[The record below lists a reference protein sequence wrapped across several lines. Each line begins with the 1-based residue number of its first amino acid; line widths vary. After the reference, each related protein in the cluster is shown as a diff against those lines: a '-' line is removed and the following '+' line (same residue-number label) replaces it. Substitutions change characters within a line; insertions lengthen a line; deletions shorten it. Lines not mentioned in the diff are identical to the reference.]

1 MVMKTRFYLFLV
13 SALVVLSAFA
23 PNNGNALT
31 KRTQNRVNK
40 EVKNIFAVEEFD
52 LVQSNINIPLNPFL
66 VNQAMRE
73 IKSNDE
79 LLGYAFLGTAPSKTD
94 TFEYLILFD
103 TEFIIKK
110 ATVLVYRE
118 DYGGE
123 IASKRWLSQF
133 VKNQDSKAFVFG
145 NNISAISGAT
155 ISVQSMTASV
165 NHVFSSLKE
174 QKIAGLN

>member
-1 MVMKTRFYLFLV
+1 MSKTHSILFLIISFFLLSFGV
-13 SALVVLSAFA
+13 SGNNSALA
-23 PNNGNALT
+23 
-31 KRTQNRVNK
+31 KRIHKKVTK
-40 EVKNIFAVEEFD
+40 EVKAIFSVEDFELID
-52 LVQSNINIPLNPFL
+52 AAIEIPASPFL
-66 VNQAMRE
+66 VGQQMNE
-73 IKSNDE
+73 IKVNNE

-103 TEFIIKK
+103 PSFTIKK
-110 ATVLVYRE
+110 ATVLIYRE

-133 VKNQDSKAFVFG
+133 VKKQSNDAFVFG

-165 NHVFSSLKE
+165 NHVFSSLKNRS
-174 QKIAGLN
+174 IAVGQ

>member
-1 MVMKTRFYLFLV
+1 MPRSHAIFFLAMSFFLLSFGPTNSH
-13 SALVVLSAFA
+13 SALA
-23 PNNGNALT
+23 
-31 KRTQNRVNK
+31 KRIHKKVTK
-40 EVKNIFAVEEFD
+40 EVKMIFSVDEFELID
-52 LVQSNINIPLNPFL
+52 TQITIPSSPFL
-66 VNQAMRE
+66 VGQQMNE
-73 IKSNDE
+73 IKVNDQ

-103 TEFIIKK
+103 TNFTIKK
-110 ATVLVYRE
+110 ATVLIYRE

-133 VKNQDSKAFVFG
+133 VKKQSNDAFVFG

-165 NHVFSSLKE
+165 NHVFSSLK
-174 QKIAGLN
+174 KHSIALGQ

>member
-1 MVMKTRFYLFLV
+1 MSKINATLFLI
-13 SALVVLSAFA
+13 LSFFFFSSGTTL
-23 PNNGNALT
+23 NSNALT
-31 KRTQNRVNK
+31 KRIQKKVAK
-40 EVKNIFAVEEFD
+40 EIKTIFSVEEYD
-52 LVQSNINIPLNPFL
+52 LVDATITIPSSPFL
-66 VNQAMRE
+66 VGQQMNE
-73 IKSNDE
+73 IKVNNE

-103 TEFIIKK
+103 PNFTIKK
-110 ATVLVYRE
+110 ATVLIYRE

-133 VKNQDSKAFVFG
+133 VKKQSNDAFVFG

-165 NHVFSSLKE
+165 NHVFSALKNRG
-174 QKIAGLN
+174 IAAVGQ